1 MIAFIVSF
9 IVGVICVIIGFLN
22 RKGRIEMLHS
32 YHRHRVEKKDR
43 VPFGKKVG
51 LGMILVG
58 VSITVYSALSAVTLL
73 TERDI
78 YSSVGTAVFGVGI
91 LLGLGIIVQAMNQY
105 NKGIF

>member
-1 MIAFIVSF
+1 MFGFIVSF
-9 IVGVICVIIGFLN
+9 IVGVVCVMIGFLN

-58 VSITVYSALSAVTLL
+58 VSIMVYSALSAVTLL
-73 TERDI
+73 TEQDV

-91 LLGLGIIVQAMNQY
+91 LLGLGIIVKAMNQY